1 MQGLLKHPTVPHRIE
16 ETEDKGRG
24 VFANAPIKK
33 GKYVCE
39 YKTTQVYKRE
49 QRARHEEEYA
59 TNMEACMILEAQT
72 KDGWICLD
80 ATRRFGTVGRLM
92 NHAPKKSATVKPF
105 KPLKVNG
112 KWRVPSGVPQGSS
125 VLLCTSTIWLICNC
139 LRAPNWLHMQMIYYC
154 TNQLIVMLTTAECR
168 RI

>member
-92 NHAPKKSATVKPF
+92 NHAAKKSATVKPF

-112 KWRVPSGVPQGSS
+112 KWRVAFIAARDIEEGEELTWDYGCPPEGQE
-125 VLLCTSTIWLICNC
+125 WLM
-139 LRAPNWLHMQMIYYC
+139 R
-154 TNQLIVMLTTAECR
+154 CR
-168 RI
+168 RTPAHGTQGMPLTHCTRK